1 MEHIDQIKLERV
13 KKQVKNEK
21 EWYTHLFIYLVI
33 NIALQ
38 LFYVGV
44 FDGGSFTS
52 YIPWWVRLTTPF
64 FWGLNLF
71 VHWLYAFKKVRF
83 DTFYKKWE
91 ERKINEYMAKE
102 EEEFMHTIKNQNL
115 ENK

>member
-1 MEHIDQIKLERV
+1 MEHIDQEKLERA

-33 NIALQ
+33 NIILQ
-38 LFYVGV
+38 FFYAGV
-44 FDGGSFTS
+44 FDGGSFTN

-83 DTFYKKWE
+83 DITFYKRWE
-91 ERKINEYMAKE
+91 ARKIKEYME
-102 EEEFMHTIKNQNL
+102 EEEEDFISSIRK
-115 ENK
+115 EKK